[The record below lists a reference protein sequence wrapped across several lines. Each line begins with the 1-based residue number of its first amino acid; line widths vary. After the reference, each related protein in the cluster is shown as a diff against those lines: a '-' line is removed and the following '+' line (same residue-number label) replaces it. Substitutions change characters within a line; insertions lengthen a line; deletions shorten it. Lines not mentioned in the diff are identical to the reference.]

1 MKKYINV
8 SFQFAKYD
16 NDVDALIPERWA
28 MEGLSLLEEEMVA
41 SNLVARNFEN
51 EIQEEGDVVNVHAIS
66 RFDIKRK
73 GTNDPIVIQNA
84 VARPIP
90 VPLDQHLYV
99 SFMIRDA
106 EQSKSFA
113 ELTTKFLVPAMST
126 IASGIDKIVA
136 GTSPWFLKNSI
147 GRLQGL
153 TPANA
158 VSTLVRSRQRMN
170 DLKLNQQGRYMLI
183 DTQTEATL
191 LETNQFIDAE
201 KVGDDGTA
209 MREAS
214 LGRKF
219 GQSIFMDQN
228 VPYVNKDTADR
239 QLGLV
244 DEVDGYFP
252 GDDTITV
259 NDFTQEIINGSYV
272 TFEESGYPYRVVSS
286 VGGATPTQIVI
297 EPALQDRIT
306 DDTHVA
312 VSQPVLI
319 DNASGYPQG
328 YEKEFHVDGYAASP
342 QVGQPVTDTNG
353 NIYTITAISN
363 DTGTECDLLLNVP
376 LKKGVSDDEPLFL
389 FPAGSYNLGFAAD
402 AVALVNRPLALPNVN
417 NVQAAVATYNDI
429 SLRVVFSYD
438 AINQGVL
445 VTVDTLCGIALLDVD
460 RGLTVLG

>member
-1 MKKYINV
+1 MKKLTKV
-8 SFQFAKYD
+8 CFQTAKYD

-41 SNLVARNFEN
+41 SGLVARNFED

-73 GTNDPIVIQNA
+73 GTNDPVVIQNA

-99 SFMIRDA
+99 SFMIKDA

-113 ELTTKFLVPAMST
+113 DLTTKYLVPAMST
-126 IASGIDKIVA
+126 IASGVDKIVA

-147 GRLQGL
+147 GRLQAL

-170 DLKLNQQGRYMLI
+170 DMKLNQQGRYLLI

-191 LETNQFIDAE
+191 LETNQFVEAD

-214 LGRKF
+214 LGRKY

-228 VPYVNKDTADR
+228 VPYVNPDTADR
-239 QLGLV
+239 QIGLV
-244 DEVDGYFP
+244 DEANGYFP
-252 GDDTITV
+252 GDDTITI
-259 NDFTQEIINGSYV
+259 NDFTQAIVNGSYV
-272 TFEESGYPYRVVSS
+272 VFEDSGYPYRVVST

-297 EPALQDRIT
+297 EPALKDRIA
-306 DDTHVA
+306 DDNHVA
-312 VSQPVLI
+312 VSNPVYV

-328 YEKEFHVDGYAASP
+328 YEKEFHIDGFAQTP
-342 QVGQPVTDTNG
+342 QVGQPVTDADG
-353 NIYTITAISN
+353 NIYTITAIS
-363 DTGTECDLLLNVP
+363 GISGSECDVLLNVP
-376 LKKGVSDDEPLFL
+376 LKKGLVDDEPLFL
-389 FPAGSYNLGFAAD
+389 MPAGSYNFGFASD
-402 AVALVNRPLALPNVN
+402 AVALVNRPLAAPAVG
-417 NVQAAVATYNDI
+417 NVQAAVASYNDI
-429 SLRVVFSYD
+429 ALRVVFSYD
-438 AINQGVL
+438 AVNQGVL
-445 VTVDTLCGIALLDVD
+445 VTVDTLCGIALLDED